1 MNKICGAFNNDK
13 KNNKRGKEMRE
24 EINLSTER
32 EAREGL
38 AEKATLFKR
47 PEGSKE
53 ANVNI

>member
-1 MNKICGAFNNDK
+1 
-13 KNNKRGKEMRE
+13 MRE